1 MTRVFISYSH
11 RDEPLRAEL
20 DKHFALLKRQ
30 GALDVWSDHRIPPG
44 GEVDA
49 SISEGLESADVI
61 LLLISAD
68 FIASDY
74 CFSVEMNR
82 AMERHVSGDCV
93 VVPVILR
100 PCDWQS
106 APFGRL
112 KAIPTDGRAITK
124 WPSQDEAFED
134 IVKHVRKLLAK
145 PGGSESP
152 KPAAAVAAT
161 GIAQVLGAAAPTV
174 SRVGRSSNLSLPRE
188 FSDQDKHDFT
198 QSTFNYIRE
207 YFDGSLAQLQERNQ
221 QVQVRMTVLSL
232 RAFTAVIF
240 RHGKRIAGCHIRI
253 GGAFSTNGIAYSSNE
268 NSAENS
274 FNELLSVEADK
285 QTLYLKATI
294 GMFNRASESKLSEEG
309 AAEHLWSMLISS
321 LQ

>member
-106 APFGRL
+106 APFGGL
-112 KAIPTDGRAITK
+112 KAIPADGRAITK
-124 WPSQDEAFED
+124 WPSQDEALED

-145 PGGSESP
+145 PGRSESP
-152 KPAAAVAAT
+152 KPAALAT
-161 GIAQVLGAAAPTV
+161 GIAQTLAGATPTV
-174 SRVGRSSNLSLPRE
+174 ARVGRSSNLSLPRE

-198 QSTFNYIRE
+198 QSTFDYIRE
-207 YFDGSLAQLQERNQ
+207 YFDGSLAQLKERNQ
-221 QVQVRMTVLSL
+221 QVQARITVLSP

-240 RHGKRIAGCHIRI
+240 RHGKRIAACHVRI

-268 NSAENS
+268 NTSENS

-285 QTLYLKATI
+285 QTLYLKATM

-309 AAEHLWSMLISS
+309 AAEHLWSILISP

>member
-1 MTRVFISYSH
+1 
-11 RDEPLRAEL
+11 
-20 DKHFALLKRQ
+20 
-30 GALDVWSDHRIPPG
+30 
-44 GEVDA
+44 
-49 SISEGLESADVI
+49 
-61 LLLISAD
+61 
-68 FIASDY
+68 
-74 CFSVEMNR
+74 
-82 AMERHVSGDCV
+82 MERHVGGDCV

-106 APFGRL
+106 APFGGL

-145 PGGSESP
+145 PGRSESP
-152 KPAAAVAAT
+152 RRPAAAAT
-161 GIAQVLGAAAPTV
+161 GIAQALGAATPTV
-174 SRVGRSSNLSLPRE
+174 ARVGRSSNLSLPRE

-198 QSTFNYIRE
+198 QSTFDYIRE

-221 QVQVRMTVLSL
+221 QVQARMTVLSP

-240 RHGKRIAGCHIRI
+240 RHGKRIAGCHVRI
-253 GGAFSTNGIAYSSNE
+253 VGAFSTNGIAYSSHE
-268 NSAENS
+268 NTSENS

-285 QTLYLKATI
+285 QALYFKATM